1 MAVTETK
8 PPEAPEQGTQTATS
22 PAERQPGEL
31 ETLIGTGDHTSIG
44 RLYIGFSLLLLLA
57 GLIARILTGLDSATD
72 GGILG
77 ESYQLLVDSSSLV
90 ALVFLGVIPLLLGV
104 ATLIVPLQ
112 VGSPTIAFPRA
123 AALAMWSWLVFG
135 AIFITSTALDGGIGG
150 NDLDAATLGNVS
162 LGAMMVAL
170 ALGSVCVAT
179 TVVSHRP
186 EGMGLNRTPLFAW
199 SMLVASA
206 IWIVSLGSALA
217 WSIIGHLEADSTG
230 ALVDNFSVGLGWL
243 LRGPAVYMLA
253 IPVLGI
259 AGDAVA
265 TATGRPLKNF
275 GAFQAMIGGFGI
287 FSFGAWAQNPGSVN
301 TILWALWALAIF
313 LPLLGLLGG
322 LAESMRHGKVR
333 LTAALVGSLLGLL
346 NLLGAATVGLLM
358 ALNTAGEGNLF
369 DFSSA
374 QLSKAQVI
382 FVVTAA
388 VAGALAGI
396 AHWSP
401 QIWGAP
407 AADTGASIS
416 IGMVDVG
423 GGLVATVLAI
433 EVFVQAGGD
442 NTGDA
447 IFGGFEAAGAL
458 LALAGIAGA
467 LASYLGATRD
477 PEADDDSDVDSDEA
491 PSGMTLEW
499 QVDFPASAG
508 GRTVAVGAVESPYP
522 LYESTEDA

>member
-8 PPEAPEQGTQTATS
+8 PPEAPEEGTQTATPS
-22 PAERQPGEL
+22 TGRPPGEL
-31 ETLIGTGDHTSIG
+31 ETLIGTGDHTTIG

-57 GLIARILTGLDSATD
+57 ALVGRIVTGLDAATD

-77 ESYQLLVDSSSLV
+77 SYLALLDNSSLV
-90 ALVFLGVIPLLLGV
+90 ALVFLGVVPLLLGL
-104 ATLIVPLQ
+104 ATIMVPLQ

-123 AALAMWSWLVFG
+123 AALAMWSWLLFG

-150 NDLDAATLGNVS
+150 GDIDAATLGNVS

-170 ALGSVCVAT
+170 GLGSVCVAT
-179 TVVSHRP
+179 TVVVHRP
-186 EGMGLNRTPLFAW
+186 AGMGLNRTPLFSW

-217 WSIIGHLEADSTG
+217 WSIIGHLEADSAD
-230 ALVDNFSVGLGWL
+230 ALVSNFSVGLGWL
-243 LRGPAVYMLA
+243 LRGPAVFMLA

-265 TATGRPLKNF
+265 TATGRPLRNYGVF
-275 GAFQAMIGGFGI
+275 QGLIGAYGI
-287 FSFGAWAQNPGSVN
+287 FAFGAWAQSPSSVD
-301 TILWALWALAIF
+301 TVLWALWALAIF

-333 LTAALVGSLLGLL
+333 VTAALVGSVLGLV
-346 NLLGAATVGLLM
+346 NLLGAAVVGLLM
-358 ALNTAGEGNLF
+358 ALNTAGNDTLF
-369 DFSSA
+369 DFSSL
-374 QLSKAQVI
+374 QLAKAQVL
-382 FVVTAA
+382 FVFAAA

-396 AHWSP
+396 AHWAP

-407 AADTGASIS
+407 AVDTTASIS
-416 IGMVDVG
+416 IALVDIG
-423 GGLVATVLAI
+423 GGLMATVLAI
-433 EVFVQAGGD
+433 EAFVQAGGD

-458 LALAGIAGA
+458 LALAGIIGA
-467 LASYLGATRD
+467 LVASLGAARE
-477 PEADDDSDVDSDEA
+477 PEGTDEEQDEA
-491 PSGMTLEW
+491 PVGMTLEW
-499 QVDFPASAG
+499 QVTFPANAG
-508 GRTVAVGAVESPYP
+508 MRTAEVGVIESPYP
-522 LYESTEDA
+522 LHESTEDA

>member
-1 MAVTETK
+1 MAVTQTK
-8 PPEAPEQGTQTATS
+8 PPEAPEVGTETAES
-22 PAERQPGEL
+22 SSGRPPGEF
-31 ETLIGTGDHTSIG
+31 EALIGTGDHTSIG

-57 GLIARILTGLDSATD
+57 GFIARILTGLDSATD

-77 ESYQLLVDSSSLV
+77 TSYQLLVDRSSLV
-90 ALVFLGVIPLLLGV
+90 ALVFLGVIPLLLGL
-104 ATLIVPLQ
+104 ATTIVPLQ
-112 VGSPTIAFPRA
+112 LGSPTIAFPRA

-170 ALGSVCVAT
+170 GLGSVCVAT

-186 EGMGLNRTPLFAW
+186 AGMGLNRTPLFAW
-199 SMLVASA
+199 SMLVASS

-243 LRGPAVYMLA
+243 LRGPAVFMLA

-265 TATGRPLKNF
+265 TATGRPLRNY
-275 GAFQAMIGGFGI
+275 GAFQAMIGAFGI
-287 FSFGAWAQNPGSVN
+287 FSFGAWAQSPDSVD
-301 TILWALWALAIF
+301 TLMWALWALAVF

-322 LAESMRHGKVR
+322 LAESMRHDKVR
-333 LTAALVGSLLGLL
+333 ITAALVGSVLGLV
-346 NLLGAATVGLLM
+346 NLLGAATIGLLM
-358 ALNTAGEGNLF
+358 TLNTLGEGTLF

-374 QLSKAQVI
+374 QLAIAQTL

-396 AHWSP
+396 AHW
-401 QIWGAP
+401 A
-407 AADTGASIS
+407 
-416 IGMVDVG
+416 
-423 GGLVATVLAI
+423 
-433 EVFVQAGGD
+433 
-442 NTGDA
+442 
-447 IFGGFEAAGAL
+447 
-458 LALAGIAGA
+458 
-467 LASYLGATRD
+467 R
-477 PEADDDSDVDSDEA
+477 
-491 PSGMTLEW
+491 
-499 QVDFPASAG
+499 QV
-508 GRTVAVGAVESPYP
+508 
-522 LYESTEDA
+522 

>member
-1 MAVTETK
+1 MAVTKTK
-8 PPEAPEQGTQTATS
+8 PPEAPEEGTQAGT
-22 PAERQPGEL
+22 PAEQRSPGEL
-31 ETLIGTGDHTSIG
+31 ETLIGTGDHTTIG

-72 GGILG
+72 SGILG
-77 ESYQLLVDSSSLV
+77 EAYQLLVDTSSLV
-90 ALVFLGVIPLLLGV
+90 ALVFLGVIPLLLGL
-104 ATLIVPLQ
+104 ATTIVPLQ

-150 NDLDAATLGNVS
+150 GDLDAATLGNVS
-162 LGAMMVAL
+162 LGAMMAAL

-179 TVVSHRP
+179 TVVAHRP

-199 SMLVASA
+199 SMLVAASM
-206 IWIVSLGSALA
+206 WIVSLGSALA
-217 WSIIGHLEADSTG
+217 WSVIGHLEAESTG

-253 IPVLGI
+253 IPILGI

-275 GAFQAMIGGFGI
+275 GAFQAMIAAFGI
-287 FSFGAWAQNPGSVN
+287 FSFGAWAQSPDSVD
-301 TILWALWALAIF
+301 TVLWALWALALFI
-313 LPLLGLLGG
+313 PLLGLLGG

-333 LTAALVGSLLGLL
+333 ITAAVVGSLLGLL

-358 ALNTAGEGNLF
+358 ALNTAGEGTLF
-369 DFSSA
+369 DFGSA
-374 QLSKAQVI
+374 QLSKAQVL

-388 VAGALAGI
+388 IAGALAGI
-396 AHWSP
+396 AHWAP
-401 QIWGAP
+401 QIWGGP
-407 AADTGASIS
+407 AADTAASIS
-416 IGMVDVG
+416 IGLVDIG
-423 GGLVATVLAI
+423 GGLMATVLAI

-442 NTGDA
+442 ATGDA

-458 LALAGIAGA
+458 LALVGIVGA
-467 LASYLGATRD
+467 LVAYLGAARD
-477 PEADDDSDVDSDEA
+477 PDGTVQEWDEA
-491 PSGMTLEW
+491 PAGMTLEW
-499 QVDFPASAG
+499 QVPFPASAG
-508 GRTVAVGAVESPYP
+508 GRTEAVGAVESPYP
-522 LYESTEDA
+522 LYEQQEDA